1 MIARK
6 RIKEETRYSSYFWEK
21 QDTTGRE
28 RSTGINA
35 VRRRHDTRRVGCADG
50 RDWKSVRYGCS
61 ISRTHTCLFIGTD
74 TLRVTA
80 VRHAYDGSLSS
91 KLNSSQSQRII
102 WPRTCSFSIL
112 YSLRTTVQCSL
123 VNRQGKGIIS
133 GCIILRAIALIIKRI
148 TRGR

>member
-21 QDTTGRE
+21 QDTTDRE

-35 VRRRHDTRRVGCADG
+35 VRRRHDTRRVGCAD
-50 RDWKSVRYGCS
+50 VV
-61 ISRTHTCLFIGTD
+61 IESRALRLFHFEDAHVLVIGTD

-80 VRHAYDGSLSS
+80 VRHAYDGSLSF

>member
-35 VRRRHDTRRVGCADG
+35 VRRRHDTRRVGCADVVIES
-50 RDWKSVRYGCS
+50 RALRLFHFEDAHVLVYRYRYITSYSCS
-61 ISRTHTCLFIGTD
+61 SCVWRG
-74 TLRVTA
+74 
-80 VRHAYDGSLSS
+80 LSS